1 MSRSRRSRGGAFWDG
16 WFSKSTPAAP
26 QAEPARMNIS
36 KKSNAFK
43 LFGSTS
49 TSANAPMANA
59 PVANAP
65 MANAP
70 VENEEAPRPKSISF
84 GPNATGLNSRSLP
97 PNEEEEEAPRP
108 KSISFGPTATGL
120 NSRSLPPTGGSR
132 RKRKHRNKKKTR
144 RHKK

>member
-16 WFSKSTPAAP
+16 WFSKSTPAPP
-26 QAEPARMNIS
+26 QAEPTRMNIS

-43 LFGSTS
+43 IFGSTAK
-49 TSANAPMANA
+49 SANAPLANA

-65 MANAP
+65 LADI
-70 VENEEAPRPKSISF
+70 EAPPPKSISF
-84 GPNATGLNSRSLP
+84 GPTATGLNSRSLP
-97 PNEEEEEAPRP
+97 PNEEDEEAPRP

-120 NSRSLPPTGGSR
+120 NSRSLPPSGGSR
-132 RKRKHRNKKKTR
+132 RKRRNKRKTR

>member
-16 WFSKSTPAAP
+16 WFSKSTPAPP
-26 QAEPARMNIS
+26 QAEPSRMNIS
-36 KKSNAFK
+36 RKSNAFK
-43 LFGSTS
+43 LFGSTAKS
-49 TSANAPMANA
+49 ANA

-65 MANAP
+65 VA
-70 VENEEAPRPKSISF
+70 NEEAPRPKSISF
-84 GPNATGLNSRSLP
+84 GPTATGLNSRSLP

-144 RHKK
+144 RH